1 MQIEKNKNSTNKD
14 QEVLLEK
21 EKKKTSSE
29 EDHEVPQGDL
39 LIITQGLIIF
49 YFIYMSLYMWDME
62 TMRRR
67 HDYAFD
73 Y

>member
-29 EDHEVPQGDL
+29 EDHEVP
-39 LIITQGLIIF
+39 
-49 YFIYMSLYMWDME
+49 
-62 TMRRR
+62 
-67 HDYAFD
+67 
-73 Y
+73 